1 MSVRLVPEFRDGD
14 EEREPEV
21 PVMDA
26 SEDGDADDPS
36 LTAAEV
42 AAENAKRLFRVLRAA
57 APKRGTLAHDAANY
71 SGDSLAGHV
80 TYVRSRAWVARYTAQ
95 GGTGKTASRLGAI
108 HGYTVGLAGNAAGN
122 AIKAATK
129 QAEVFWLLV
138 MPLAVA
144 IVLFIWF
151 AG

>member
-57 APKRGTLAHDAANY
+57 APKRGTLAHDALNY
-71 SGDSLAGHV
+71 SGDSMAGHLG
-80 TYVRSRAWVARYTAQ
+80 YVKSRAWVAKYTAQ
-95 GGTGKTASRLGAI
+95 GGAGKTASRLGAI
-108 HGYTVGLAGNAAGN
+108 HGYTIGAVGNAAGDF
-122 AIKAATK
+122 IK
-129 QAEVFWLLV
+129 
-138 MPLAVA
+138 
-144 IVLFIWF
+144 FITREFEMFWF
-151 AG
+151 ATILAGLIWLIVWLAG